1 MNWKHNFTVHQNY
14 EAQAHLVTYS
24 FKLIDLSIVTFSGH
38 PISPSPVYI
47 YSCKRSYKRTVMF
60 FLLLGKTFRYIQ
72 LTTQHI
78 LTLDFQLIRG
88 FLLGKKKKIKLTYY
102 TTCMNPN
109 PKEIFLEIVFLFLSV
124 FLLFFQMSS
133 MTVVI
138 TTSNVSLGTKGK
150 GFNVT

>member
-14 EAQAHLVTYS
+14 EVQAHLVPYS
-24 FKLIDLSIVTFSGH
+24 FKLVNPSIVTFSGH
-38 PISPSPVYI
+38 PISQSPLYI

-78 LTLDFQLIRG
+78 PTLDFQLIRG
-88 FLLGKKKKIKLTYY
+88 FLLGKKNCKLTYY

-109 PKEIFLEIVFLFLSV
+109 PKEIFWKFCFCFYPVFCF
-124 FLLFFQMSS
+124 SS
-133 MTVVI
+133 
-138 TTSNVSLGTKGK
+138 K
-150 GFNVT
+150 